1 MREDK
6 PRWITTRKGVS
17 CNMSIGSNCRCWM
30 CQAVMKFINR
40 HHFTTGKA
48 RLIAQDK
55 LIDYLA
61 WRMGYTGT
69 KIKRLKDTFPKD
81 NRD

>member
-1 MREDK
+1 
-6 PRWITTRKGVS
+6 
-17 CNMSIGSNCRCWM
+17 M
-30 CQAVMKFINR
+30 CQAVMEFIHR

-61 WRMGYTGT
+61 WRMGFTGT
-69 KIKRLKDTFPKD
+69 KIKRLKDTFPKE

>member
-1 MREDK
+1 
-6 PRWITTRKGVS
+6 
-17 CNMSIGSNCRCWM
+17 M

-40 HHFTTGKA
+40 HHFTTGKK

-61 WRMGYTGT
+61 FRMGYTGT
-69 KIKRLKDTFPKD
+69 RITRLKDTFPKENMD
-81 NRD
+81 